1 MDKLQYIH
9 RKKKRYYSAMKRNE
23 LSRYE
28 ETWMN
33 LKSSLINQG
42 SQSAEKATHDM
53 ILNTRYSGKAK
64 L

>member
-1 MDKLQYIH
+1 
-9 RKKKRYYSAMKRNE
+9 MKRNE
-23 LSRYE
+23 LSCYE

-42 SQSAEKATHDM
+42 SQSGEKATHDM